1 MQLFAAPES
10 VKASLYIST
19 LSCRDFMYTCQ
30 GDTRTDTIEGVT
42 DGARFLT
49 TMTTLGLIGVTGA
62 LQQQIREIIIGIV
75 FMGQICFSGD
85 ADTSSISSAVSEE
98 TIERCCSLLGLDV
111 IAFKKRVIVRN
122 IEAAGDTLSVALSRE
137 QATDGRDAL
146 AKDAYTRLFMWLV
159 SIINEST
166 AASETDT
173 QRNRIIGLLD
183 IFGFE
188 SFRVNRFE
196 QLCINYTNEKLQA
209 KFTSDVLMS
218 VQAEYREE
226 GLDWETIDYKDN
238 NDVLEL
244 LESRLGFIALLNEE
258 CLLPKGSNG
267 NFLNKISSA
276 FQKNYLFSLSVLKSK

>member
-75 FMGQICFSGD
+75 FLGQICFSGD

>member
-1 MQLFAAPES
+1 
-10 VKASLYIST
+10 
-19 LSCRDFMYTCQ
+19 MYTCQ

-49 TMTTLGLIGVTGA
+49 TMTTLGLIGVSEEE
-62 LQQQIREIIIGIV
+62 QRHIQRIV
-75 FMGQICFSGD
+75 AGLVYLGQVSFVCVD
-85 ADTSSISSAVSEE
+85 ADTSEIDPAVSEE
-98 TIERCCSLLGLDV
+98 TIQRCCSLLGLDTT
-111 IAFKKRVIVRN
+111 AFKERMIVRN
-122 IEAAGDTLSVALSRE
+122 IDAAGDTLLVALSRE

-146 AKDAYTRLFMWLV
+146 AKDTYTRLFLWLV

-166 AASETDT
+166 AASEADT

-226 GLDWETIDYKDN
+226 GLAWETIDYKDN

-258 CLLPKGSNG
+258 CLLPKGSNA
-267 NFLNKISSA
+267 NFLNKITNA
-276 FQKNYLFSLSVLKSK
+276 YNKNPLFSLSVQLSRDEFCIQHYAGKVCYK